1 MKELKSIIIALIA
14 GLSAITCVILG
25 ANMLAEIKEV
35 SKSNGFLATGSA
47 SQDFTSDLIVWRGS
61 FSAHGATAKEAYE
74 KIKKDSEVTKK
85 YLLDNGVTEDELI
98 FYSVNIT
105 QALKYEYYDQGNV
118 VNQVPDGY
126 DLSQE
131 LSVTSGDVD
140 KIDSISR
147 DITKLIDAG
156 VEFNSNPPEYY
167 YTKLDELKLKMIDQ
181 ATQNAKSRIDL
192 MAQKSGSR
200 VGKLLNANLGVF
212 QITAKNSSS
221 EDYSYGGNF
230 NTSSKEKT
238 ASITVKL
245 NYTVK

>member
-1 MKELKSIIIALIA
+1 MREFRSIIIALIA
-14 GLSAITCVILG
+14 GVSAITCVALG
-25 ANMLAEIKEV
+25 VNGLINFKEAP
-35 SKSNGFLATGSA
+35 KSNGISATGSA
-47 SQDFTSDLIVWRGS
+47 SQDFVSDLIVWRGS

-85 YLLDNGVTEDELI
+85 YLLDNGVTGDELI

-105 QALKYEYYDQGNV
+105 QTLKNEYNAMGNV

-131 LSVTSGDVD
+131 LSVTSHDVD
-140 KIDSISR
+140 KIDNISR
-147 DITKLIDAG
+147 DVTKLIDAG
-156 VEFNSNPPEYY
+156 VEFNSEPPEYY

-181 ATQNAKSRIDL
+181 ATQNAKARIDIL
-192 MAQKSGSR
+192 AQKSGSR
-200 VGKLLNANLGVF
+200 VGKLLSANLGVF
-212 QITAKNSSS
+212 QITAQNSSS

-230 NTSSKEKT
+230 NTSSKNKT